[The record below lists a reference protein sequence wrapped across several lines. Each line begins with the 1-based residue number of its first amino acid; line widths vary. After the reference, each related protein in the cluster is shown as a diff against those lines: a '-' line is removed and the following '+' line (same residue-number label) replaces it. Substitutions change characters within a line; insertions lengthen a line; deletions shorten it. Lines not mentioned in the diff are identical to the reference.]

1 MRLFRRILLVMGAL
15 GLMDNGEYV
24 LIYLDTD
31 YNWYNVYHAMNNHF
45 FRDTLIEVSESW
57 DRPNSPDRQ
66 VVNFSKTAL
75 AIIPTPVKLESDK
88 FIDFWEKA
96 NNYLVNF
103 GVQKHDTAL
112 SIKANRFACY
122 LYDAVMLYAAALNEL
137 LMEFPPTNDY
147 DPISD
152 GRSIIAK
159 VLGRKYTS
167 MQGFDMKINENGD
180 AQGNYTLLSLQSV
193 TPVTNASNPDYY
205 PLNSALMISANF
217 IEDEDDLPKLRFS
230 RKINWP
236 NEFPPADEPE
246 CGFQN
251 EKCHEDSDWRFQIVM
266 ASLTLGV
273 LTIFMASTAVVYR
286 NRKFE
291 KELSMIWRINP
302 ADLEKCVQCYTSTNS
317 LYCMER
323 SRVSFYNL
331 IYLN

>member
-1 MRLFRRILLVMGAL
+1 MGAL

-31 YNWYNVYHAMNNHF
+31 YNWHNVYHAMNNHF
-45 FRDTLIEVSESW
+45 FRDTLIEVWESW
-57 DRPNSPDRQ
+57 DKPDSPDRQ

-75 AIIPTPVKLESDK
+75 AIIPTPVKLESNK
-88 FIDFWEKA
+88 FIEFWEKA

-122 LYDAVMLYAAALNEL
+122 LYDAVMLYAEALNEL
-137 LMEFPPTNDY
+137 IKESPPTDEY
-147 DPISD
+147 DPLNDGNAIIS
-152 GRSIIAK
+152 RIR
-159 VLGRKYTS
+159 GRKYTS
-167 MQGFDMKINENGD
+167 MQGFDMRINENGD
-180 AQGNYTLLSLQSV
+180 AHGNYTLLSLQSV
-193 TPVTNASNPDYY
+193 PPVMNATDPDYY
-205 PLNSALMISANF
+205 PLDSALMISADF
-217 IEDEDDLPKLRFS
+217 VDDEADGLPKLRFS

-236 NEFPPADEPE
+236 NEEPPLDEPE

-251 EKCHEDSDWRFQIVM
+251 EKCLEEDNLRFQVVM
-266 ASLTLGV
+266 GV
-273 LTIFMASTAVVYR
+273 STCFVFGILLVSSFLVYR

-302 ADLEKCVQCYTSTNS
+302 TDLEKCVQCYTSTNS

-323 SRVSFYNL
+323 SRVSDFIFEFFISKFFRIPY
-331 IYLN
+331 